1 MDGLDGLP
9 KMSDER
15 ARQIEDQLYSLQRQ
29 QLERNHP
36 LPMPRHEFW
45 TEVNNLH
52 NFLENKLNDIIR
64 KEGHSSGAITASRRQ
79 SNIRRAMAD
88 LARKRLVALL
98 HHAVT
103 AELRSSNKIGEGMKP
118 LAPLDWARYDPLER
132 EFYDGLNALLS
143 KFKMSVSW
151 EEMIHGI
158 GEEIATLVVPTGTKQ
173 LDDFVVHPGGLTG
186 QGPPPIELEEQFAD
200 NYREPEFDEEEKIA
214 RIEAFPEMME
224 QANEPRKD
232 TKPVLNLQE
241 ISAWDLAPSTQK
253 DENQTQISLDNI
265 DSEPENVEI
274 PNVLTRIRILI
285 SQEDEIV
292 TTDGDELKLS
302 KGDIHMIDNDMAEYL
317 IDSGVAESAA
327 L

>member
-1 MDGLDGLP
+1 MDGLDDLP

-36 LPMPRHEFW
+36 LPMPRSKFW

-52 NFLENKLNDIIR
+52 NFIENKLNDIIR
-64 KEGHSSGAITASRRQ
+64 KEGHSSNAITASRRQ
-79 SNIRRAMAD
+79 TNIRRAMAD

-103 AELRSSNKIGEGMKP
+103 AELRSSNKVGEGVKP

-132 EFYDGLNALLS
+132 EFYDGLDALLR
-143 KFKMSVSW
+143 KFKMGVSW
-151 EEMIHGI
+151 DEMVHGI
-158 GEEIATLVVPTGTKQ
+158 GEEITTPIVPTGTKQ
-173 LDDFVVHPGGLTG
+173 LDDFVEQPGGLTG
-186 QGPPPIELEEQFAD
+186 QGPPPIELEEQFTQD
-200 NYREPEFDEEEKIA
+200 YTEPEIDEEEDIS

-224 QANEPRKD
+224 QANEPRQD
-232 TKPVLNLQE
+232 TQQVLGSQE
-241 ISAWDLAPSTQK
+241 LSAWDLAPSPQEDGGK
-253 DENQTQISLDNI
+253 TQISLDDV

-274 PNVLTRIRILI
+274 PNVLTRIRII
-285 SQEDEIV
+285 VSQEDEII
-292 TTDGDELKLS
+292 TSDGDELKLS
-302 KGDIHMIDNDMAEYL
+302 KGDIHMIDADMAEYL
-317 IDSGVAESAA
+317 IDSGVAENAA